1 MIRPSFSFMRMAQG
15 VFRASARVLALGCT
29 FGAALGCAHGAT
41 PDGASSASSVAAVR
55 TPGASASASSSAA
68 PGSSA
73 APSAA
78 SGVTASTS
86 ADASGAP
93 ASGSNGVASATSAGD
108 GGLAP
113 ALEGADFTAQ
123 ARRLFRV
130 AACGAAEELPARFD
144 ASVVAHHCDELGHAY
159 DEYKK
164 SWLEVAEPF
173 LASLRPKTLPDV
185 VVYPFGG
192 GDLVS
197 ALATF
202 PEASEITTISLEP
215 AGDVRPVDQLAP
227 ERLGRELAAHRA
239 HLERLF
245 EKAHSRTD
253 NLEKEA
259 QAEFPGEIV
268 FALGALVVHGD
279 EPVSLRYFRLGPDGA
294 VNYVSQADLDAA
306 AHHPKALRALFDN
319 AELRF
324 RKSGQPNAPVQI
336 LRHIAFNL
344 DDAHLKADPSL
355 LAHLSA
361 KGKVAAMTKA
371 ASHLL
376 WNDHFTQIRDWL
388 VGHTDWMV
396 SDSTGIPPRYA
407 QPAGYSQDTYGTFDG
422 PAPFGLYDDRDA
434 NDFKRLFASEPS
446 RELAFR
452 YGYPDRDGHAH
463 LIVTR
468 R

>member
-1 MIRPSFSFMRMAQG
+1 MIRRWGSFGFTSLA
-15 VFRASARVLALGCT
+15 ALGGSIAL
-29 FGAALGCAHGAT
+29 GAVCLGCAHGAT
-41 PDGASSASSVAAVR
+41 TDSASSASSVASAKAPEGIATANARPPASAALVSDA
-55 TPGASASASSSAA
+55 GASAATEPDAA
-68 PGSSA
+68 PPAVA
-73 APSAA
+73 AKAETP
-78 SGVTASTS
+78 
-86 ADASGAP
+86 
-93 ASGSNGVASATSAGD
+93 
-108 GGLAP
+108 
-113 ALEGADFTAQ
+113 LEGEDFAAQ
-123 ARRLFRV
+123 ARHLFRV
-130 AACGAAEELPARFD
+130 AACGGTDDLPSRFD
-144 ASVVAHHCDELGHAY
+144 ASVVAKHCEELAHAY

-164 SWLEVAEPF
+164 SWLDVAEPF
-173 LASLRPKTLPDV
+173 LASLRPKTLPGV

-192 GDLVS
+192 GDLVT

-202 PEASEITTISLEP
+202 PDASEITTISLEP
-215 AGDVRPVDQLAP
+215 AGDVRPIDQLAP
-227 ERLGRELAAHRA
+227 EKLGRELAAHRA

-259 QAEFPGEIV
+259 QADLPGEIV

-279 EPVSLRYFRLGPDGA
+279 EPVSLRYFRLGADGT
-294 VNYVSQADLDAA
+294 VNYVTQADIDAQ

-324 RKSGQPNAPVQI
+324 RKSGHPEAPVQV

-355 LAHLSA
+355 LAHLST

-376 WNDHFTQIRDWL
+376 WNDHFSMIRDWL

-422 PAPFGLYDDRDA
+422 PALFGLYDDKDA
-434 NDFKRLFASEPS
+434 NDFKRLFASQPS